1 MPPVDV
7 AIVAGLV
14 EEFGNLRR
22 LVPDLIED
30 DSSSNA
36 EIWYRGR
43 LRANADVSYSAV
55 AAFQTDMGPQ
65 QASAL
70 IAKVIQR
77 WDPAYIV
84 LVGIAG
90 SFHSD
95 VRLGDV
101 IAGVQRFYC

>member
-1 MPPVDV
+1 M
-7 AIVAGLV
+7 
-14 EEFGNLRR
+14 
-22 LVPDLIED
+22 
-30 DSSSNA
+30 
-36 EIWYRGR
+36 
-43 LRANADVSYSAV
+43 

-70 IAKVIQR
+70 VAKVIQR

-101 IAGVQRFYC
+101 IAGVQVFFFDPGKSTDKGIRYRPEGYPCSATLARQFQALSLNFKKDGPLAGGRTEEREA